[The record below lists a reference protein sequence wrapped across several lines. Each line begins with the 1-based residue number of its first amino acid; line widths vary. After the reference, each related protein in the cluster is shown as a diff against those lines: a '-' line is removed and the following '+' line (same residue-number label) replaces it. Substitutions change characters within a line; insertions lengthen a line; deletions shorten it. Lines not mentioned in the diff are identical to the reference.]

1 MSQIERAVKEFLE
14 RLGRNEVE
22 FKDISEEDKES
33 LEELVSKHRIGV
45 QKFGAN
51 SKVARLNE
59 KKLFDA
65 INSLRI
71 DGHMRYKI

>member
-1 MSQIERAVKEFLE
+1 LNQIERAVKEFLE
-14 RLGRNEVE
+14 RLDRNEVE
-22 FKDISEEDKES
+22 FKDMSEEDKES
-33 LEELVSKHRIGV
+33 LEELVSKYRIGV
-45 QKFGAN
+45 KKFGAD

>member
-1 MSQIERAVKEFLE
+1 MSQIERAVREFLE
-14 RLGRNEVE
+14 RLDRNEVE
-22 FKDISEEDKES
+22 FKNISEDDKKS
-33 LEELVSKHRIGV
+33 LEEKVSKYKIGV

-65 INSLRI
+65 INSLRV
-71 DGHMRYKI
+71 DGHVRYKI